1 MELEGIANKRVS
13 EPARGEASH
22 SSTAAAENGRKVDSS
37 AQMGGEERA
46 GVQLWWAW
54 LCGAGH
60 TNPQPSA
67 FFKGKV
73 DAALSLILILS
84 WLLC

>member
-46 GVQLWWAW
+46 GVQL
-54 LCGAGH
+54 
-60 TNPQPSA
+60 
-67 FFKGKV
+67 
-73 DAALSLILILS
+73 
-84 WLLC
+84 